1 MRRILIGGSYVGA
14 VAAGAVASAQL
25 WIHALSTDESAA
37 IREVA
42 LPGTH
47 ARSVPVLVEPLRP
60 LVARPSVSPSPF
72 TGFIPIFASN
82 GSGSA
87 GGGETPAGSPSP
99 GSPQPGTPAPGTPTP
114 GQPTGPTGGGTGITA
129 S

>member
-25 WIHALSTDESAA
+25 WMHALSTDESSA

-47 ARSVPVLVEPLRP
+47 ARSVPALVEPLRP
-60 LVARPSVSPSPF
+60 HVARPSVS
-72 TGFIPIFASN
+72 
-82 GSGSA
+82 
-87 GGGETPAGSPSP
+87 
-99 GSPQPGTPAPGTPTP
+99 
-114 GQPTGPTGGGTGITA
+114 
-129 S
+129 